1 MNQREPSG
9 LPIRAIVMVLLFL
22 GIAFALVGW
31 NATRSSDESDTSES
45 STVSTVT
52 ATSATSSSTTAPPAV
67 KADVRVY
74 NISEVAGAAEG
85 AASKLREA
93 EWNVTEVTNLA
104 LEGVTA
110 TTVFYGETPG
120 EHDAANEVGKLL
132 AAPVEQRVPGL
143 AEQPPGVIVAVTG

>member
-52 ATSATSSSTTAPPAV
+52 AT
-67 KADVRVY
+67 
-74 NISEVAGAAEG
+74 
-85 AASKLREA
+85 
-93 EWNVTEVTNLA
+93 
-104 LEGVTA
+104 
-110 TTVFYGETPG
+110 TVFYGETPG